1 MSQQHR
7 TATKRARRQRYL
19 KRKKASTPTTAKK

>member
-7 TATKRARRQRYL
+7 TKVKRARRQRYL
-19 KRKKASTPTTAKK
+19 KRKKQNAASAKK